1 MTKLVCFLGTSKYYE
16 TVYTFQD
23 RECTTCYFPVAAAE
37 FFQPDCILL
46 FVTKAAEDKHLERLR
61 AELGGR
67 FELRPVNIPEGKREE
82 ELWELFSKLTSR
94 LGDGD
99 DVIFD
104 ITFGFRSIPV
114 LATIAASYLR
124 VARNVRL
131 QKIVYG
137 AYEAKDQQ
145 GKAPVFD
152 LTPFLALLD
161 WTTATYLFLQTG
173 IAAPLVER
181 LRQANWSSGLRAEAL
196 EEVTAAMRLTRPDE
210 ARSLAYQFSQALS
223 TLHLASPAAKPFE
236 LLLDQ
241 VRDEFARIAPRSPQ
255 PDDLEQELREEYAL
269 IQWNFN
275 RGQFLSAITVTRE
288 WLVSLLC
295 WHANW
300 TTHVTDKNSGQAVP
314 AWRSEEVR
322 KKGEK
327 ALNHLKELATLDEAE
342 RAKQI
347 GSKTPIAQEL
357 WKRNAAYAEQLGS
370 AWGLA
375 SSLRNDLNHAGKVH
389 STTPRSLRDILHEI
403 ECTRRTLTDLFT
415 ASGLESHPTPTL

>member
-1 MTKLVCFLGTSKYYE
+1 MRKIITFLG
-16 TVYTFQD
+16 VYPKQTEYQYHGEVYQGRVFAEAMHQFLDYD
-23 RECTTCYFPVAAAE
+23 RMLVFVTDEARSSAFPVLEALQDE
-37 FFQPDCILL
+37 RILAIRIP
-46 FVTKAAEDKHLERLR
+46 TGESTE
-61 AELGGR
+61 EMWEI
-67 FELRPVNIPEGKREE
+67 FEALTNAVEE
-82 ELWELFSKLTSR
+82 H
-94 LGDGD
+94 DQ
-99 DVIFD
+99 VIFD
-104 ITFGFRSIPV
+104 ITHGLRSLPFLV
-114 LATIAASYLR
+114 FLAAAFLKSAKQVQIEAIY
-124 VARNVRL
+124 
-131 QKIVYG
+131 YG
-137 AYEAKDQQ
+137 AFELQKDQQ
-145 GKAPVFD
+145 GNPRPAPVIELSEFVG
-152 LTPFLALLD
+152 LLD

-173 IAAPLVER
+173 IAAPLAER
-181 LRQANWSSGLRAEAL
+181 LRQANWSFEVRAEAL

-236 LLLDQ
+236 LLLDR

-275 RGQFLSAITVTRE
+275 RGQFLSAITVARE

-295 WHANW
+295 WHW
-300 TTHVTDKNSGQAVP
+300 TIGVTDKNSGQEVP
-314 AWRSEEVR
+314 AWRSEGVR

-327 ALNHLKELATLDEAE
+327 ALNHLKDLATLDEAE

-389 STTPRSLRDILHEI
+389 STAPRSLRDILHEI
-403 ECTRRTLTDLFT
+403 ECTRRTLTDLFI
-415 ASGLESHPTPTL
+415 ASGLESHPTPTF